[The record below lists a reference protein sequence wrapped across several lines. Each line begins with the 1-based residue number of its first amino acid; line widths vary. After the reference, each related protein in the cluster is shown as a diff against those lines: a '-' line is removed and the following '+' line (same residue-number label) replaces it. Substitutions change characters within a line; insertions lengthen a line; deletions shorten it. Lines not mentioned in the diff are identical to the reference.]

1 MHGNILIRGVL
12 PSFEEYF
19 ARNTPPAKSVAIN
32 MILEQ
37 KVFGFSLLSTAIIG
51 YILCVLGISLYR
63 VFFHPLSKY
72 SGPKLA
78 AATVWYQTY
87 YDVWMGGELAHQV
100 KNLHKKYGKLLEN
113 LLLVFKLRH
122 SKGPIVRVGPN
133 EVTILW
139 KSPYSAA
146 T

>member
-1 MHGNILIRGVL
+1 
-12 PSFEEYF
+12 
-19 ARNTPPAKSVAIN
+19 

-37 KVFGFSLLSTAIIG
+37 KVFGFSLLSAAIIG

-72 SGPKLA
+72 PGPKLA
-78 AATVWYQTY
+78 AATVWYQAY

-100 KNLHKKYGKLLEN
+100 KKLHKKYGKLLEN
-113 LLLVFKLRH
+113 LSLAFKLTH
-122 SKGPIVRVGPN
+122 GEGQIVRVGPN

-139 KSPYSAA
+139 KSPYSATA
-146 T
+146 